1 MRATEKPA
9 TPADEREELKWH
21 HPNRPRLYLGG
32 FATMAERGMRMK
44 RPRPAQRGDPTAL
57 AYKATQTAL
66 AYRATQN
73 ARKEKSAPPLQSHMD
88 ALKRGMAAKNAEVA
102 AVVHDEL
109 DHAAT
114 VWTAQ
119 ADQHRRFASLQA
131 S

>member
-1 MRATEKPA
+1 V
-9 TPADEREELKWH
+9 
-21 HPNRPRLYLGG
+21 
-32 FATMAERGMRMK
+32 FATMTERGMRMK

-57 AYKATQTAL
+57 TYKNP
-66 AYRATQN
+66 TQN
-73 ARKEKSAPPLQSHMD
+73 ARKEREPPLSQHALRQRRAHRQRAVRGHTD
-88 ALKRGMAAKNAEVA
+88 ALKRGMAAENAEVA